1 MEESHSPTGE
11 ERKMLKRK
19 NNFLRAY
26 AWLATWNGAVAGRKE
41 ECG

>member
-19 NNFLRAY
+19 NNFLKAY
-26 AWLATWNGAVAGRKE
+26 AGYLEW
-41 ECG
+41 CGGW